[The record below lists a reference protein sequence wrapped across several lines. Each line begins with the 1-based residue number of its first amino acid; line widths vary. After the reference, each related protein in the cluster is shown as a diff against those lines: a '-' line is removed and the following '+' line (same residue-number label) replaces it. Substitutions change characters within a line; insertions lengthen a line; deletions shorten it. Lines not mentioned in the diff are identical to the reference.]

1 MLGSYGI
8 FLADDEFKTLLQK
21 YDTDHD
27 GKISQA
33 EFHGKFK
40 EVLQPSSA
48 VPGPLGLHDPYLV
61 EDGVGLGGVGGI
73 GGEGAQ
79 TDDRRSV
86 SPRLNSP
93 RLTSPRLASSRLS
106 PRLSPRPGTSGS
118 VRSNASR
125 VSNASRASFGAKF
138 MPTRGVQMGQM
149 GRQAGK
155 PPRRPLPPTGGV
167 PPLPSRMVRIE
178 GDSAESPNLFPG
190 ASGATLAGAA
200 GAARSGV
207 GSGVGSGA
215 GSGGA
220 QAGARART
228 GTPQSNAVAPETIT
242 RIQVTRAMR
251 THPLSTGVY

>member
-1 MLGSYGI
+1 
-8 FLADDEFKTLLQK
+8 
-21 YDTDHD
+21 
-27 GKISQA
+27 
-33 EFHGKFK
+33 
-40 EVLQPSSA
+40 VLQPSSA

-61 EDGVGLGGVGGI
+61 EDGVGGV
-73 GGEGAQ
+73 GAQ
-79 TDDRRSV
+79 TDDRRSL

-93 RLTSPRLASSRLS
+93 RLASPRLASSRLS

-118 VRSNASR
+118 VRSNDSR
-125 VSNASRASFGAKF
+125 VSNASRASFAMGQ
-138 MPTRGVQMGQM
+138 TGQMGRMGRM

-167 PPLPSRMVRIE
+167 SPLPSRMVRIE

-200 GAARSGV
+200 RSGV
-207 GSGVGSGA
+207 GAGAGAGA

-220 QAGARART
+220 HAGARART
-228 GTPQSNAVAPETIT
+228 GTPQSNSVAPETIT

-251 THPLSTGVY
+251 IHPLSTGVYDGWMTMIL